1 MNKELKNSENY
12 IISKVGKN
20 NPFSV
25 PKGYLNNVES
35 NIFSKINEDSLP
47 VSSGFGTPKNYFKEL
62 EDSIL
67 EKVSS
72 TKKETKVITLKDRIL
87 KVVPFA
93 AAASIILFIGLNTF
107 VFNQNNEISIDNLT
121 ESDIEYWLNNSDI
134 HDSDVALVL
143 DDDILE
149 ENGFSLTNLKD
160 ENIEEY
166 INSIDNSSL
175 LNEIN

>member
-1 MNKELKNSENY
+1 M
-12 IISKVGKN
+12 
-20 NPFSV
+20 
-25 PKGYLNNVES
+25 
-35 NIFSKINEDSLP
+35 
-47 VSSGFGTPKNYFKEL
+47 
-62 EDSIL
+62 
-67 EKVSS
+67 
-72 TKKETKVITLKDRIL
+72 
-87 KVVPFA
+87 VPFA

-121 ESDIEYWLNNSDI
+121 ESDIEYWLNNSDM